1 MALEEKVIRGSC
13 EGEDAMNDS
22 RVAVRNL
29 TDERNAAEALR
40 AALEKMPGMD
50 EETVRDMI
58 EGETGL
64 HDSLRVVLDLLLH
77 TQVMSEGIDAKLVEF
92 SGRKKRYEDREKYLR
107 AAIKS
112 MEFPDCTLT
121 LAQRAGGLIVIDE
134 SVVPPIYW
142 KPQDPTLDKRGLA
155 KDLKSGTKIPGV
167 LLGNGGVSLTIN
179 RS

>member
-1 MALEEKVIRGSC
+1 
-13 EGEDAMNDS
+13 MNDS

-92 SGRKKRYEDREKYLR
+92 SGRKKRYEEREKYLR
-107 AAIKS
+107 AAIEQAMTIGAIKS